1 MKYILLVKKHK
12 NYYSWKY
19 IGTNNSSFMDW
30 ISRQEFKRAF
40 FEPENSPEIL
50 NEVAKVI
57 VVFKALNKKKKF

>member
-1 MKYILLVKKHK
+1 MKYVLHIKKHK

-19 IGTNNSSFMDW
+19 LEKDNNFTDF
-30 ISRQEFKRAF
+30 ITLQEFKRTF
-40 FEPENSPEIL
+40 FDPEDSPEIL